1 MMKLRK
7 LQLVMFLVLT
17 CIYASVLG
25 AEPNEPKT
33 ELKFEIKSHQPPA
46 WQIRR
51 IFRPP
56 FESTHFA
63 VLFVRGDWMVYAR
76 VGPIAAMLETSAG
89 RAMSQEQRDLISNQ
103 SIQVSDYGTTIGSYT
118 YFRLYGVSEDDTK
131 KMVEAFIEVLAEKA
145 SARMQSLLSQREEL
159 KEKIAGVEQKILG
172 KETELKDM
180 GNRLEEVRKKVHYL
194 STDEAKKT
202 IEELNRMLYELN
214 IEIAGLRAK
223 VSANEKYLREKD
235 EVAGRSRSVSSTVL
249 DKLEQIRS
257 EHVIELAGALARKE
271 AATKIRN
278 EAEEFYNLHMQPI
291 ELQRYL
297 SPLRK
302 TLSSS
307 QESLQ
312 NFEERLANPTPDMLP
327 PKVYQN
333 KVTIYPVRVED

>member
-1 MMKLRK
+1 
-7 LQLVMFLVLT
+7 
-17 CIYASVLG
+17 
-25 AEPNEPKT
+25 
-33 ELKFEIKSHQPPA
+33 
-46 WQIRR
+46 
-51 IFRPP
+51 
-56 FESTHFA
+56 
-63 VLFVRGDWMVYAR
+63 MVYAR